1 MIKVTKLAEKLRLWC
16 CKMVEETRVMGENP
30 VFTMLLDFW
39 RA

>member
-1 MIKVTKLAEKLRLWC
+1 MIKVTKLAEKLRVWC
-16 CKMVEETRVMGENP
+16 CKMVEEPGSGGNP